1 MAAVTE
7 NTHKNT
13 HTDKHTHIHTHTHT
27 RADSVKNMTA
37 VSLHNIQLTLAILD
51 SLWQY
56 LNWLKRSSLCVLND
70 FQVIIDILLLYIV
83 MWNPYSYPDLA
94 SLFHGNYKDLYKSVL
109 KFIWQYHVIPNF
121 VCICLMIFI
130 VFFYYEQET
139 RYFPENW
146 RWTQT
151 S

>member
-1 MAAVTE
+1 
-7 NTHKNT
+7 
-13 HTDKHTHIHTHTHT
+13 
-27 RADSVKNMTA
+27 MTA

-94 SLFHGNYKDLYKSVL
+94 SLFHGNYKDLYNSVL

-121 VCICLMIFI
+121 VCIIMSNDIHRFFFTMNRRHDTFLKTDDEHKLLNWFENKTILTTMHELSWCHDRSRA
-130 VFFYYEQET
+130 VF
-139 RYFPENW
+139 
-146 RWTQT
+146 
-151 S
+151 